1 MAVSAGTQPHAG
13 AQEFLGI
20 DRVAVDPG
28 FVVQMRT
35 GRSAGRADGADH
47 LSDLDLI
54 ANLDADLRQMSVTGR
69 QAVAV
74 IDFDH
79 AAVAASPSRRDHF
92 SVRGRPHRVAHGGA
106 EIEPGVHGGAAE
118 EWIAADSEAGSEF
131 DFAHHRFAIRH
142 QCQGAVE
149 TLDLAAGDVDPV
161 KLALESAGVGS
172 KFDWNEGAADASA
185 FERQLYRINI

>member
-1 MAVSAGTQPHAG
+1 
-13 AQEFLGI
+13 
-20 DRVAVDPG
+20 
-28 FVVQMRT
+28 MRT

-79 AAVAASPSRRDHF
+79 AAIAASPSRRDHF
-92 SVRGRPHRVAHGGA
+92 SVRGRPHRVAHGCA

-131 DFAHHRFAIRH
+131 DFAHYRFAIRH

-149 TLDLAAGDVDPV
+149 TLDLSAGDVDPI
-161 KLALESAGVGS
+161 KLALESAGVGR
-172 KFDWNEGAADASA
+172 KFDGNKGAADTRA
-185 FERQLYRINI
+185 RRGG